1 MNNAA
6 AVLDQNGIAITAG
19 DITVYNYDA
28 ENREY
33 LSATVE
39 YLAYGVGI
47 PAHSCIDAPPEK
59 RPCFAVCRDTD
70 QNIWKYVPDH
80 RGETVYST
88 ENGNAVQITQPGDY
102 PSDTTVK
109 QPATIYDVWDGETWV
124 TDTRRQHAAELEA
137 AGAHRQQLEEQAM
150 ASVELI
156 NLKLRAGRRLTPQ
169 ETEKLNAVLDFID
182 ALNATDISTAP
193 DINWPEM
200 PLAAAS

>member
-59 RPCFAVCRDTD
+59 RPGFAVCRDTD

-102 PSDTTVK
+102 PPDTTVK
-109 QPATIYDVWDGETWV
+109 QPATIYDVWDGETRV
-124 TDTRRQHAAELEA
+124 TDAGRQHAAELEA

-182 ALNATDISTAP
+182 VLNATDISTAP

>member
-59 RPCFAVCRDTD
+59 RPGFAVCRDTD

-88 ENGNAVQITQPGDY
+88 ENGNAVQI
-102 PSDTTVK
+102 
-109 QPATIYDVWDGETWV
+109 
-124 TDTRRQHAAELEA
+124 
-137 AGAHRQQLEEQAM
+137 
-150 ASVELI
+150 
-156 NLKLRAGRRLTPQ
+156 
-169 ETEKLNAVLDFID
+169 
-182 ALNATDISTAP
+182 
-193 DINWPEM
+193 
-200 PLAAAS
+200 

>member
-59 RPCFAVCRDTD
+59 RPGFAVCRDTD
-70 QNIWKYVPDH
+70 QNIWKY
-80 RGETVYST
+80 TT
-88 ENGNAVQITQPGDY
+88 EAKRFTAQRMVTLCKSHNREITLL
-102 PSDTTVK
+102 
-109 QPATIYDVWDGETWV
+109 I
-124 TDTRRQHAAELEA
+124 RR
-137 AGAHRQQLEEQAM
+137 
-150 ASVELI
+150 
-156 NLKLRAGRRLTPQ
+156 
-169 ETEKLNAVLDFID
+169 
-182 ALNATDISTAP
+182 
-193 DINWPEM
+193 
-200 PLAAAS
+200 